1 MPKLLLDLRQALRGL
16 LKTPAFTITAVLTL
30 ALGIGANT
38 AIFSL
43 VDRVLLRPLPLPDS
57 QRLMVVTEFRDPG
70 YDNLSWPDYVDLS
83 KEARSFTGV
92 TGFMGSSAILTG
104 DGEPERLRAAK
115 VTWNFFQVVGV
126 APLLGRGLLEAEGDM
141 NGPEAAVLSHGLW
154 TRRFGADPAILN
166 KSLRLDGKDVVVVG
180 VMPPGFEVPYQL
192 RGSDLYLPLR
202 LSAGQQAARGN
213 HFLPALGRLRPDVS
227 PAAAREEVRG
237 LISALGQSYP
247 DTNYKY
253 QGKVVPLQEEVTGK
267 VRPTL
272 LVLLGAT
279 AFVLLIACANVA
291 NLLLARGG
299 ARTREM
305 CIRAAL
311 GAGRGQLV
319 GQLLTEGAVLAL
331 LGAGAGLVVA
341 QLALAGL
348 LQIMPAGP
356 AITPGL
362 DARMLLFSFTL
373 ALGSVLLFALI
384 PAWQISRPDLTEGLR
399 DGAKGSAGVGQR
411 RLRQALVAAEV
422 ALATSLL
429 AGAGLMVRS
438 LWSLQQ
444 VDPGFR
450 SEGVLTAGLT
460 LPKAKYPDGAT
471 QRAFLDRLV
480 ARTAQIP
487 GVRGAAAVDLLPL
500 GGSSRSSTYTVDGQP
515 PSNESPSVEQHEISP
530 GFFDA
535 LGIPLLRGRV
545 FAPGEGDVA
554 VVTAAFG
561 ARHWPGED
569 PVGHRFS
576 FNGSEG
582 PWISIIGVAGDVR
595 TQDLSRAPEPQVFL
609 PLLNP
614 QAGSVGFITLV
625 GRGTAAPETLVPG
638 FKAALRE
645 LDPDLPL
652 SRIQPLEAV
661 LAKEREA
668 SRAKGL
674 LFATFGAVALLLSAV
689 GIYGVT
695 STLVAQRTQEIGVRM
710 ALGAQVKDVL
720 LLVIRQGLNPLALG
734 LGAGLLAA
742 VTLAR
747 LIQGQLY
754 GVTPLDPG
762 TYSVVLLVLAA
773 AGLLSTLF
781 PALRAA
787 RVDPAVALRSE

>member
-38 AIFSL
+38 AIFTL
-43 VDRVLLRPLPLPDS
+43 VDRVLLRPLPLPES
-57 QRLMVVTEFRDPG
+57 QRLMVVTEYRDPG
-70 YDNLSWPDYVDLS
+70 YDNLSWPDFVDLAR
-83 KEARSFTGV
+83 ETRSFTGL
-92 TGFMGSSAILTG
+92 TGFVGGSAILTG
-104 DGEPERLRAAK
+104 DGEPERLKAAK

-126 APLLGRGLLEAEGDM
+126 NPVLGRGFQAAEGEM

-154 TRRFGADPAILN
+154 TRRFGADPAVVN
-166 KSLRLDGKDVVVVG
+166 RSVRLDGKDVVVIG
-180 VMPPGFEVPYQL
+180 VMPKDFDVPYQVK
-192 RGSDLYLPLR
+192 GSDLYLPLH
-202 LSAGQQAARGN
+202 LSPGQQAARGN
-213 HFLPALGRLRPDVS
+213 HFLPALGRLRPGVS
-227 PAAAREEVRG
+227 LGAARAEVRG
-237 LISALGQSYP
+237 IITALGQTYP

-311 GAGRGQLV
+311 GAGRSQLL
-319 GQLLTEGAVLAL
+319 GQLLTEGLVLAL
-331 LGAGAGLVVA
+331 LGAGAGLVLA

-348 LQIMPAGP
+348 LQIMPLGTAG
-356 AITPGL
+356 APGL
-362 DARMLLFSFTL
+362 DGRMLGFSVFL
-373 ALGSVLLFALI
+373 GLGSVLLFALI

-429 AGAGLMVRS
+429 AGAGLMIRS

-460 LPKAKYPDGAT
+460 LPKAKYPDGPA

-487 GVRGAAAVDLLPL
+487 GVKGAAAVDLLPL
-500 GGSSRSSTYTVDGQP
+500 GGASRTSTYTVDGQAP
-515 PSNESPSVEQHEISP
+515 TPESPAVEQHEVTP
-530 GFFDA
+530 DFFA
-535 LGIPLLRGRV
+535 TLGIPLLRGRI
-545 FAPGEGDVA
+545 FNPGESDVA

-576 FNGSEG
+576 FNGPEG
-582 PWISIIGVAGDVR
+582 PWITIIGVAGDLR
-595 TQDLSRAPEPQVFL
+595 TQDLSRAPQPQAFF
-609 PLLNP
+609 PLLDP
-614 QAGSVGFITLV
+614 QAGPVGFVTLV
-625 GRGTAAPETLVPG
+625 GRGEASPEALIPG

-674 LFATFGAVALLLSAV
+674 LFTAFGAVALLLSAV

-720 LLVIRQGLNPLALG
+720 LLVIRQGMNPLALG

-742 VTLAR
+742 LALAR